1 MAEYG
6 VRYFPHFQK
15 KMENGDIYEMEY
27 VLYGKKTDKEN
38 LEASVLRLVTVRQG
52 LNLIH
57 ILSDGQKRQEAE
69 ALAASITGGMG
80 LLPLTAVVTFF
91 VMGMWALAEAFV
103 DVRCL
108 LNGGKVP
115 LVKAVSDWQLSLEGV
130 LKIGAEGKLPDL
142 GENITVWGN
151 ETADESRSGSKKG
164 LDLTGYLRMFLFV
177 SYGSEPLFRMMDM
190 MQMNIRKEQPDFL
203 LEKCV
208 CMVDAEA
215 GFCGKPVFFSSGPW
229 KTLRKTR
236 FSVSGNY
243 FTKP

>member
-1 MAEYG
+1 
-6 VRYFPHFQK
+6 
-15 KMENGDIYEMEY
+15 
-27 VLYGKKTDKEN
+27 
-38 LEASVLRLVTVRQG
+38 
-52 LNLIH
+52 
-57 ILSDGQKRQEAE
+57 
-69 ALAASITGGMG
+69 
-80 LLPLTAVVTFF
+80 
-91 VMGMWALAEAFV
+91 MGMWALAEAFV

-115 LVKAVSDWQLSLEGV
+115 LVKTVSDWQLSLEGV

-190 MQMNIRKEQPDFL
+190 MQMNIKKEQSDFL